1 LIYKIGG
8 RNGVFV
14 IGANKTISNL
24 TIEDAA
30 NKISESKYGLH
41 CMLIYPNLPTF
52 RNFYTYYIKRQLDEK
67 NEIILFNPF
76 YETVGMVRQNLSMG
90 HIHVDEYEYKSDISL
105 IIADSLNQ
113 YFGKVPMMKF
123 KERLVKYAIEKRKD
137 GISIL
142 SDMGSYFFKML
153 YKELIHYELS
163 LPTQF
168 DAPLKGLC
176 VYNQLDFDNRL
187 TEKQKQDMVDHHSM
201 AIELKSI

>member
-1 LIYKIGG
+1 LIYKLGR

-14 IGANKTISNL
+14 IGASKTISNL
-24 TIEDAA
+24 KIEDAV
-30 NKISESKYGLH
+30 NKIIESKYGLH

-113 YFGKVPMMKF
+113 YFGKVPMVKF

-163 LPTQF
+163 LPIQF

-176 VYNQLDFDNRL
+176 VYNQLDFDNKL
-187 TEKQKQDMVDHHSM
+187 TEKQKQYLVDHHSM

>member
-1 LIYKIGG
+1 M
-8 RNGVFV
+8 FV
-14 IGANKTISNL
+14 IGASKTISNL
-24 TIEDAA
+24 TIEDAV
-30 NKISESKYGLH
+30 NKIIESKYGLH
-41 CMLIYPNLPTF
+41 CMIIYPNLPTF

-90 HIHVDEYEYKSDISL
+90 HVHVDEYEYKSDISL

-113 YFGKVPMMKF
+113 YFGKVPMVKF

-163 LPTQF
+163 LPIQF

-176 VYNQLDFDNRL
+176 VYNQLDFDNKL
-187 TEKQKQDMVDHHSM
+187 TEKQKQEMVNHHSM

>member
-30 NKISESKYGLH
+30 NKIGESKYGLH
-41 CMLIYPNLPTF
+41 CMLIYPNLATF
-52 RNFYTYYIKRQLDEK
+52 RNFYTCYIKRQLDEK

-176 VYNQLDFDNRL
+176 VYNQLDFDNKL

>member
-1 LIYKIGG
+1 MIYKLGR

-14 IGANKTISNL
+14 IGASKTISNL
-24 TIEDAA
+24 TIEDAV
-30 NKISESKYGLH
+30 NKIIESKYGLH
-41 CMLIYPNLPTF
+41 CMIIYPNLPTF

-90 HIHVDEYEYKSDISL
+90 HVHVDEYEYKSDISL

-113 YFGKVPMMKF
+113 YFGKVPMVKF

-163 LPTQF
+163 LPIQF

>member
-1 LIYKIGG
+1 M
-8 RNGVFV
+8 FV
-14 IGANKTISNL
+14 IGASKTISNL
-24 TIEDAA
+24 KIEDAV
-30 NKISESKYGLH
+30 NKIIESKYGLH

-113 YFGKVPMMKF
+113 YFGKVPMVKF

-163 LPTQF
+163 LPIQF

-176 VYNQLDFDNRL
+176 VYNQLDFDNKL
-187 TEKQKQDMVDHHSM
+187 TEKQKQYLVDHHSM